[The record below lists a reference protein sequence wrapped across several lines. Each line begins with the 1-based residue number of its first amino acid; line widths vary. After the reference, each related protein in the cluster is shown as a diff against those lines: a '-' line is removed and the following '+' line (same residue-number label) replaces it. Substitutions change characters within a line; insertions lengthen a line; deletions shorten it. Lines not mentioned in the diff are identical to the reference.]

1 MTEKYLV
8 TGGAGFIGSNIA
20 RELLERGAYVRIL
33 DDLSTGLEKNIRE
46 LRGKV
51 DFIKGDI
58 RDRIEVKNAVRGV
71 DFVIH
76 QAALGSVARSIE
88 APGETNDVNVGGTL
102 NVLINARKAGV
113 KRLIYAS
120 SSSVYGNCDVF
131 PQDESFR
138 PNPISPYAV
147 SKLTGEYYCRVF
159 TETMGLETVSLRYFN
174 VFGPRQNPKSKY
186 SAVIPIFITKLL
198 NDQPCVI
205 NGDGTQ
211 SRDFTFVSN
220 VVRANLAG
228 CTRAGAAGKVIN
240 VACGETHSVR
250 DVADGIKKILNK
262 NIDFIY
268 GAERAGDIKKS
279 VASTKMLKD
288 VLDVETDVKFKEGLE
303 KTVDWFC
310 KFGL

>member
-33 DDLSTGLEKNIRE
+33 DDLSTGLEENIRG
-46 LRGKV
+46 LKGKV

-58 RDRIEVKNAVRGV
+58 RDRLEVKNAVKGV

-102 NVLINARKAGV
+102 NMLINAREVGV

-120 SSSVYGNCDVF
+120 SSSVYGNCKIF
-131 PQDESFR
+131 PQDESFK
-138 PNPISPYAV
+138 PDPISPYAV
-147 SKLTGEYYCRVF
+147 SKLAGEHYCRVF
-159 TETMGLETVSLRYFN
+159 TETMGFEAVSLRYFN

-220 VVRANLAG
+220 VVRANIAA

-240 VACGETHSVR
+240 VACGETHSVQ

-262 NIDFIY
+262 DIDSIH
-268 GAERAGDIKKS
+268 GVERAGDIKKS
-279 VASTKMLKD
+279 IADIKMLKE
-288 VLDVETDVKFKEGLE
+288 VLSVETDVKFDEGL
-303 KTVDWFC
+303 KRTVDWFC